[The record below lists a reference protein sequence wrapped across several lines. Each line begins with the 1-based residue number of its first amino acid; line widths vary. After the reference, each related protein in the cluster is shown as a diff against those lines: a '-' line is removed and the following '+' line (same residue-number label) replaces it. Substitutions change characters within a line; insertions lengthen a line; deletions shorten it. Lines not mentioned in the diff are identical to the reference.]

1 MEGKTTMSTI
11 RVEIPEEQVVS
22 LVEQLSASAKHE
34 VLKRLI
40 TDYDQW
46 NGIVDTAEER
56 MRLLCAERGLDWDR
70 LDENQRLQLID
81 TLLHEA

>member
-1 MEGKTTMSTI
+1 MSTV

-22 LVEQLSASAKHE
+22 MVDQLSASAKHE

-40 TDYDQW
+40 ADYDQW
-46 NGIVDTAEER
+46 NGMVDAAEQR
-56 MRLLCAERGLDWDR
+56 MRLLCAERGLDWDY